1 MIVSID
7 VFCEDGI
14 LFCGGSNNTN
24 GNAKTVVA
32 DEICVRVHVEGEYRV
47 RIRGCQ
53 QEIGDGAD
61 FSTPPPFPLP
71 TQKFHSD
78 LGDLTSPLDLDR
90 TLAEKIQLR
99 ITLDSSS

>member
-1 MIVSID
+1 MPRPLLLMRY
-7 VFCEDGI
+7 VFGFMSRENI
-14 LFCGGSNNTN
+14 ECGFG
-24 GNAKTVVA
+24 VVNKKLGTGQ
-32 DEICVRVHVEGEYRV
+32 I
-47 RIRGCQ
+47 
-53 QEIGDGAD
+53 

-99 ITLDSSS
+99 IALDSSS

>member
-24 GNAKTVVA
+24 GNAKTVVGN
-32 DEICVRVHVEGEYRV
+32 EVCVWGHVGSVVYGFGVVNEKLGTGQ
-47 RIRGCQ
+47 I
-53 QEIGDGAD
+53 

-71 TQKFHSD
+71 TQKFHAD
-78 LGDLTSPLDLDR
+78 LGDLASPLDLDR